1 MFYSI
6 IPPNRFSSYAPVLAE
21 TAPSPPDFAAD
32 DISTDDAAGF
42 FKFAVAAGESRVRIK
57 LNCDAAASAPRRF
70 YVGCSIAIRAP
81 RARCLLASRQLSF
94 RRADLLAGESVA

>member
-1 MFYSI
+1 MFLL
-6 IPPNRFSSYAPVLAE
+6 SSRQ
-21 TAPSPPDFAAD
+21 TDFHRMPLCSQKLRRRRPTSRAD
-32 DISTDDAAGF
+32 DLSIDDAAGF
-42 FKFAVAAGESRVRIK
+42 SKFAVAAGESRVRIK

>member
-1 MFYSI
+1 MFHSI
-6 IPPNRFSSYAPVLAE
+6 IPPNRFSSYAPVVAE
-21 TAPSPPDFAAD
+21 KCCRRPTSRAD
-32 DISTDDAAGF
+32 DLSIDDAAGF
-42 FKFAVAAGESRVRIK
+42 SKFAVAAGESRVRIK